1 VIAIIG
7 IISAL
12 ATPAHRHAMFKVE
25 RGRML
30 HTLQMISEDE
40 LLYQRDHGTYYPAG
54 TSFGGFTLV
63 LQIYR
68 QSNPIPLEGQ
78 DVTLPAGHR

>member
-1 VIAIIG
+1 MIAIIG

-40 LLYQRDHGTYYPAG
+40 LLYQRDHGTYYPAW
-54 TSFGGFTLV
+54 TSFGGFTFV

-68 QSNPIPLEGQ
+68 QSNPIPLVG
-78 DVTLPAGHR
+78 